1 MDKKF
6 FESELGESYTLAV
19 LDNGLKVYVCEK
31 PQYTSAYAV
40 FGTKYG
46 SIDTRFSKNGG
57 KVISVPE
64 GIAHF
69 LEHKLFESEDGDA
82 FSKYAETGAMANAF
96 TSFDRTC
103 YLFSCS
109 DKFDENLD
117 ILLNFVQSPYFT
129 KETVEKEQ
137 GIIGQEIRMY
147 DDSPSWRVLFNMLS
161 AMYVNH
167 PVRIDIAGTVESIA
181 QIDYDLLYKCYET
194 FYNPSNMF
202 ICIVGNVNTRD
213 VLKKI
218 ETSVPDRGEITVER
232 AGFDEPERI
241 NQNYIEQ
248 KFPVLIPMFCFGYKQ
263 KIKSPYRRL
272 KSKICVELLLEI
284 ICGDASPLYKRLMD
298 EGLINDDFDFE
309 YFTGRDYAAVIFSG
323 ESKDPKRVADE
334 IKKEINRIREHGFDK
349 KLFSAVK
356 CAAYGD
362 AVRRFDSVEMT
373 AMQLVECAVSDFD
386 LFEQLKLLKTVSYDD
401 VLKRTDVFDDELS
414 VLSVIKP
421 LEDVQ
426 NDNV

>member
-6 FESELGESYTLAV
+6 FESELGESYTLAT
-19 LDNGLKVYVCEK
+19 LDNGLKVYICEK

-57 KVISVPE
+57 KVLDVPE

-82 FSKYAETGAMANAF
+82 FSKYAQTGAMANAF

-109 DKFDENLD
+109 YNFDKNLD
-117 ILLNFVQSPYFT
+117 ILLDFVQSPYFT

-202 ICIVGNVNTRD
+202 ICIVGNVNTRE

-218 ETSVPDRGEITVER
+218 ETSVIDRGEISVER
-232 AGFDEPERI
+232 AGFDEPDCI
-241 NQNYIEQ
+241 NKSYVEQ
-248 KFPVLIPMFCFGYKQ
+248 QFPVLIPMFCFGYKQ
-263 KIKSPYRRL
+263 RIKSPYRRL

-298 EGLINDDFDFE
+298 EGLINDEFDFE

-323 ESKDPKRVADE
+323 ESKDPKRVASEINNE
-334 IKKEINRIREHGFDK
+334 IKHIREHGFDK

-356 CAAYGD
+356 CAAYGE

-373 AMQLVECAVSDFD
+373 AMQFIECAVSDYD

-401 VLKRTDVFDDELS
+401 VLKRTDVFDEELS
-414 VLSVIKP
+414 VLSVVRP
-421 LEDVQ
+421 LEGE
-426 NDNV
+426 